1 MSKKGSGASW
11 KLIIESVILLAVL
24 CLSWYGAEMLFYG
37 YSQPSIVKA
46 FAVLWITI
54 RLIVDVEKE
63 RVKDERI
70 EEFARGF
77 VNAVKKREENS
88 GGKDQSGRADS

>member
-11 KLIIESVILLAVL
+11 KLIIETVILLAVL
-24 CLSWYGAEMLFYG
+24 SLSWYGAEMLFYG

-54 RLIVDVEKE
+54 RLVTDVEKE

-70 EEFARGF
+70 EQFTRGF
-77 VNAVKKREENS
+77 VNAIKKREENG
-88 GGKDQSGRADS
+88 GGKDQGGCAE